1 MGMFLLKRRLVLQ
14 STILIDR
21 QIDVEVD
28 VLS

>member
-1 MGMFLLKRRLVLQ
+1 MGMFLLERRLVLQ